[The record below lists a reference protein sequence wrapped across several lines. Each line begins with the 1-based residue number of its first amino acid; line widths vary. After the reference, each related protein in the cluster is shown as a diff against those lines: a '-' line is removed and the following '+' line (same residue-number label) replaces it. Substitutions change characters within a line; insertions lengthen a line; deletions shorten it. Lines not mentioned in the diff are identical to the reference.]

1 MGTGTATSCVL
12 AADRSRSVVVTVPFF
27 IRENGI
33 GNTGLIRKL
42 CIDPAVRGEFSPKGA
57 KIEADR
63 PNNLL
68 GATPVAQEGRLYVD
82 AAIQTERLTKVF
94 GSRLIAVND
103 MNLFVP
109 KGAIFGLLG
118 PNGAGKTTT
127 LRILLGLQRPTAG
140 RAVVFGRVCGP
151 NAVEVR
157 RSIGY
162 LPTNPQLP
170 GHLRPVDYLDLVG
183 KLCGLR
189 REERKPRIAS
199 LIRAV
204 GLLSATSQKIKS
216 FSTGMA
222 TRLGIAASLVGDPPL
237 LIWDEPTAGLDPAAR
252 RFTLDLIR
260 ELGKTRTVV
269 VATHI
274 LGDID
279 QICDH
284 VGVMHEGRMIF
295 SGPMRDMKR
304 RLRRDEFTLEIEADD
319 ERLQQLVGGISE
331 LDSIVAARA
340 TVQTVT
346 VQIAPEHERAAI
358 LSEVLKKVTEAG
370 LPLLSIHSGRNETE
384 NAYLQ
389 LLDEDEAHGFQRFE
403 LNSARQTSAS
413 HRNASNEG

>member
-1 MGTGTATSCVL
+1 M
-12 AADRSRSVVVTVPFF
+12 
-27 IRENGI
+27 
-33 GNTGLIRKL
+33 
-42 CIDPAVRGEFSPKGA
+42 
-57 KIEADR
+57 
-63 PNNLL
+63 
-68 GATPVAQEGRLYVD
+68 D

-94 GSRLIAVND
+94 GNRLIAVND
-103 MNLFVP
+103 MNLLVP
-109 KGAIFGLLG
+109 KGSIFGLLG

-127 LRILLGLQRPTAG
+127 LRLLLGLQRPSAG
-140 RAVVFGRVCGP
+140 HARVFGLDCGP
-151 NAVEVR
+151 NAVDVR

-170 GHLRPVDYLDLVG
+170 GHLRPVDYLELVG
-183 KLCGLR
+183 KVCGLR

-204 GLLSATSQKIKS
+204 GLLGATSQKIKS

-319 ERLQQLVGGISE
+319 ERLQQLVGRILEIEAIS
-331 LDSIVAARA
+331 AAQGA
-340 TVQTVT
+340 THMVT
-346 VQIAPEHERAAI
+346 VQLAPDHERAPVLAK
-358 LSEVLKKVTEAG
+358 VLKKVAEAN
-370 LPLLSIHSGRNETE
+370 LSLLSVHSGRNETE

-403 LNSARQTSAS
+403 MTRSDTEG
-413 HRNASNEG
+413 NASLGSDRNEPSKALEAEEEAQSQETGNEGRG